1 VGHSSGVPK
10 ANLRPPRLRLSFWE
24 PADGLHPDQIN
35 WKEKHSRVCV
45 ERGRKG
51 REKSVYSI
59 PTKKR
64 PRTE

>member
-1 VGHSSGVPK
+1 
-10 ANLRPPRLRLSFWE
+10 
-24 PADGLHPDQIN
+24 
-35 WKEKHSRVCV
+35 V